1 MGACR
6 ALEYSLHQQKHALGI
21 CCNRSCESCHITARH
36 CAKVRQALGARENLQ
51 SAWQCAQKQCWTL
64 ADLVHLGLTRA
75 QQQAQHAPPTI
86 TPSHKPQSPC
96 RHRTNRN
103 MLLAKVMAK
112 QPWADGPSVK
122 SELDRQVDAV
132 LGPKTEADERPLP
145 KAKPAKKVQALWG
158 WLACQR

>member
-1 MGACR
+1 MEEDFSSTLRCSPSAW
-6 ALEYSLHQQKHALGI
+6 HHAQTPVLDP
-21 CCNRSCESCHITARH
+21 
-36 CAKVRQALGARENLQ
+36 RQA
-51 SAWQCAQKQCWTL
+51 CTCHK
-64 ADLVHLGLTRA
+64 H
-75 QQQAQHAPPTI
+75 PPTAAG
-86 TPSHKPQSPC
+86 TERKPPTLILSLNPQNAC

-145 KAKPAKKVQALWG
+145 KAKPAKKVWALWG
-158 WLACQR
+158 CLACQI